1 MSSLLAALSTSYP
14 ALVHVLERS
23 ATLHL
28 ALLAR
33 DGTIIWTN
41 GTMAGLLGA
50 DTKALEGRDFT
61 TFLTNLDVAMFRACL
76 TGKERAPE
84 SGALVNF
91 LLNATDIRTLRCSL
105 IPIDTGV
112 IVVAEPM
119 PENEH
124 ALQDELFQLNN
135 QLAVLSRENIRK
147 GRELEKTVHSLSM
160 EIEQRKKA
168 EAELLRYQNQLEGLV
183 RERTFQLEAAKDTAE
198 ATSRAKS
205 NFLATVSHELR
216 TPMNAIVG
224 YSHLVV
230 ASGLQAVQKEYMGK
244 IHAAGQ
250 HLLGIINDILDIT
263 SLEEG
268 RMAVRSV
275 PFDLEELMVSFAG
288 YLTVKASGKGLAVR
302 FGTEDKV
309 PRALVGDPRFIS
321 QILRHYA
328 SNAVKFTD
336 RGEITVS
343 VAIAERSEKHLMLR
357 FTVGDTG
364 IGLTEEQRTFLFS
377 SFHQADMAGT
387 RKYGGVGLGLVN
399 SKLLAQLMGGNVG
412 VESTF
417 GVGSRFWFT
426 VKVDRGEGDAC
437 LSISDLQG
445 ELFLETA
452 YPKVPSDGAAG
463 SVVLQ
468 NEAAGVAPDEKPVL
482 VVDPAT
488 LVDACRNLAALL
500 RDDDLAAYNIF
511 SSNEDLFST
520 AFPLEFQELK
530 SRIRAFDFGAAQ
542 ELLAGV
548 MEGVGI
554 KGR

>member
-1 MSSLLAALSTSYP
+1 
-14 ALVHVLERS
+14 VH
-23 ATLHL
+23 
-28 ALLAR
+28 
-33 DGTIIWTN
+33 
-41 GTMAGLLGA
+41 
-50 DTKALEGRDFT
+50 
-61 TFLTNLDVAMFRACL
+61 
-76 TGKERAPE
+76 
-84 SGALVNF
+84 
-91 LLNATDIRTLRCSL
+91 
-105 IPIDTGV
+105 
-112 IVVAEPM
+112 
-119 PENEH
+119 
-124 ALQDELFQLNN
+124 
-135 QLAVLSRENIRK
+135 
-147 GRELEKTVHSLSM
+147 
-160 EIEQRKKA
+160 
-168 EAELLRYQNQLEGLV
+168 
-183 RERTFQLEAAKDTAE
+183 
-198 ATSRAKS
+198 
-205 NFLATVSHELR
+205 
-216 TPMNAIVG
+216 
-224 YSHLVV
+224 
-230 ASGLQAVQKEYMGK
+230 
-244 IHAAGQ
+244 
-250 HLLGIINDILDIT
+250 
-263 SLEEG
+263 
-268 RMAVRSV
+268 
-275 PFDLEELMVSFAG
+275 
-288 YLTVKASGKGLAVR
+288 

-343 VAIAERSEKHLMLR
+343 VAIAERFEKQLLLR

-364 IGLTEEQRTFLFS
+364 IGLAEAQRSSLFS
-377 SFHQADMAGT
+377 SFHQADMSST

-426 VKVDRGEGDAC
+426 VKVDLGEGDAY

-463 SVVLQ
+463 SVVLP